1 MPFPAAMPFLML
13 LVEEAHDSPLP
24 GAASA
29 DTVAIITVAITVAII
44 ATIAIITAAFAAA
57 DVVLHH
63 LHAHYVRRV
72 RSGARL
78 WMCRRLRM
86 LFRKLYNLS
95 LVKAAA
101 GPLEAIY
108 EVCEG
113 ILQVNE
119 VVREATPARPSSCAA
134 SIFAGIRNRLSS
146 AVSSKRRVAKVKRSK
161 RAKPALYL
169 PILETT
175 PELCE
180 DEGDDDELTA
190 SEEAI
195 SPSMVPREAITP
207 PPLCVNS
214 FVDGKQSCES
224 CLEVKRI
231 DDWTV
236 AACKHGF
243 CTDCFDMLKTSRGS
257 QCPDCEAPIGTPKK
271 LSFS

>member
-1 MPFPAAMPFLML
+1 ML

-24 GAASA
+24 GAASTA
-29 DTVAIITVAITVAII
+29 TVAITTVAITVAITLAII

-57 DVVLHH
+57 DVVLQD
-63 LHAHYVRRV
+63 LHAHYARRV

-161 RAKPALYL
+161 RAKPALCL
-169 PILETT
+169 PII

-180 DEGDDDELTA
+180 DESDDDELKA

-195 SPSMVPREAITP
+195 SPNMVPREAITP

-214 FVDGKQSCES
+214 FVAGKQSCS
-224 CLEVKRI
+224 ANCGTPKRP
-231 DDWTV
+231 DGANWTV

-243 CTDCFDMLKTSRGS
+243 CTECFDMLKASRGS

>member
-1 MPFPAAMPFLML
+1 ML

-29 DTVAIITVAITVAII
+29 ATVAITTVAITTVAITVAII
-44 ATIAIITAAFAAA
+44 ATIAIITAAFATTSVDPASVDPPTA
-57 DVVLHH
+57 E
-63 LHAHYVRRV
+63 
-72 RSGARL
+72 
-78 WMCRRLRM
+78 C
-86 LFRKLYNLS
+86 
-95 LVKAAA
+95 
-101 GPLEAIY
+101 
-108 EVCEG
+108 
-113 ILQVNE
+113 
-119 VVREATPARPSSCAA
+119 EATPARPSSCAA
-134 SIFAGIRNRLSS
+134 SIFAGNRLSS

-161 RAKPALYL
+161 RAKPALCL
-169 PILETT
+169 PII

-180 DEGDDDELTA
+180 DESDDDELTA

-243 CTDCFDMLKTSRGS
+243 CTDCFDMLKGSRGS
-257 QCPDCEAPIGTPKK
+257 VCPECKAPIGTPKK

>member
-1 MPFPAAMPFLML
+1 ML

-29 DTVAIITVAITVAII
+29 ATVAITTVAITTVAITVAII

-57 DVVLHH
+57 DVVLQD
-63 LHAHYVRRV
+63 LHAHYARRV

-161 RAKPALYL
+161 RAKPALCL
-169 PILETT
+169 PII

-180 DEGDDDELTA
+180 DESDDDELKA

-195 SPSMVPREAITP
+195 SPNMVPREAITP

-214 FVDGKQSCES
+214 FVAGKQSCLS
-224 CLEVKRI
+224 CTLPKR
-231 DDWTV
+231 DGANWTV

-243 CTDCFDMLKTSRGS
+243 CTECFDMLKTSRGS

>member
-44 ATIAIITAAFAAA
+44 ATIAIITAAFATTSVDPASVDPPTA
-57 DVVLHH
+57 E
-63 LHAHYVRRV
+63 
-72 RSGARL
+72 
-78 WMCRRLRM
+78 C
-86 LFRKLYNLS
+86 
-95 LVKAAA
+95 
-101 GPLEAIY
+101 
-108 EVCEG
+108 
-113 ILQVNE
+113 
-119 VVREATPARPSSCAA
+119 EATPARPSSCAA
-134 SIFAGIRNRLSS
+134 SIFAGNRLSS
-146 AVSSKRRVAKVKRSK
+146 AVSSKRRVAKFKRIK
-161 RAKPALYL
+161 RAKPALVAALCL
-169 PILETT
+169 PELETI

-180 DEGDDDELTA
+180 DESDDDELKA

-195 SPSMVPREAITP
+195 SPNMVPREAITP

-214 FVDGKQSCES
+214 FVAGKQSCLS
-224 CLEVKRI
+224 CTLPKR
-231 DDWTV
+231 DGANWTV

-243 CTDCFDMLKTSRGS
+243 CTECFDMLKASRGS